1 VLNIQGLDKLTDDG
15 LAHIAANC
23 TGLRDLDMQSC
34 SPKITE
40 KGIKELVQS
49 ASELRRL
56 ILKFC
61 WPVDDSV
68 LGAIGYSL
76 GESSSLPPRRGN
88 ACADKPFMG
97 TYVQDG
103 TWRWW
108 SFKAVPQSRSPMLA

>member
-34 SPKITE
+34 SPKITK
-40 KGIKELVQS
+40 KGIKKLVRS
-49 ASELRRL
+49 TSELRRL

-61 WPVDDSV
+61 RPVDDSV
-68 LGAIGYSL
+68 LRAIGYSL
-76 GESSSLPPRRGN
+76 GKSALPPRRGN
-88 ACADKPFMG
+88 ACADEQVMG

-103 TWRWW
+103 TWKWW